1 MTGWMNHIQRGLK
14 HRMEERIK
22 KYWTR
27 RAHDFGQIRK
37 NELENDMGVR
47 WLKEMEAYLPKGK
60 SLDIL
65 DVGTGT
71 GFLLFFYLGK
81 GIVCREST

>member
-1 MTGWMNHIQRGLK
+1 
-14 HRMEERIK
+14 MEERIK

-65 DVGTGT
+65 EDRKSV
-71 GFLLFFYLGK
+71 
-81 GIVCREST
+81 V